1 MRVHSQGLISRAG
14 STYELLS
21 LSAAHSAIL
30 NHIHVANLWNKLGKQ
45 SDTSGPRHWE
55 EVRRLLRRTVELVDS
70 CESRSLSNIAHGLA
84 KCKLVRSEEADALFA
99 AVAEAAVRDGLRGFN
114 PQALSNTAWAFAT
127 AGVSAMPL
135 FAAVAEAAVRDG
147 LRGFKPQE
155 LSNTAWA
162 FATAGVPAEA
172 LFTAVA
178 EAAVRDGL
186 RGFNPQ
192 NLSNTAWAFATAGV
206 PAEALFKAVAEAAVR
221 DGLSGFKPQALS
233 NTAWAFATAGVP
245 AEALFAE
252 LTQCITH
259 SLTESSASWSAVA
272 LVQLHQWQLLLS
284 FEANSRV
291 SLLPQVLRERCCRAM
306 QATEAHPSRLQSAVA
321 SALAAFHPELEEE
334 IIEPQTGYSLDVAL
348 RSSRVAIEVDDP
360 SHFLRRNSG
369 EYWPN
374 GPTLLKR
381 RLLKAAG
388 WRVVSVP
395 FYEWDALGGR
405 REEEQAYLRSKL
417 S

>member
-84 KCKLVRSEEADALFA
+84 KCKLVRSEEANALFV

-114 PQALSNTAWAFAT
+114 AQALSNTAWAFAT

-147 LRGFKPQE
+147 LRGFRPQE
-155 LSNTAWA
+155 
-162 FATAGVPAEA
+162 
-172 LFTAVA
+172 
-178 EAAVRDGL
+178 
-186 RGFNPQ
+186 
-192 NLSNTAWAFATAGV
+192 LSNTAWAFATAGV